1 MKKRSAYR
9 PRPQLA
15 NPLQWVL
22 NGFTP
27 IRESSE
33 ALSLKI
39 KNHQAFADMT
49 HGQGNRAAFDL
60 LVAALNMAEGLA
72 TVNPD
77 KLGGHLEEETRAAQ
91 DALFS
96 MGKRSISKG
105 VFRFTGPELAAMQTG
120 MDIHDQQLDAC
131 NIAELD
137 ASLRLV
143 VKTIREKKARAI
155 A

>member
-1 MKKRSAYR
+1 MRKRSSYR
-9 PRPQLA
+9 PHPQLE

-22 NGFTP
+22 NGFAP
-27 IRESSE
+27 IHQSSQ
-33 ALSLKI
+33 AVSLKI
-39 KNHQAFADMT
+39 KNHSAMLDMT
-49 HGQGNRAAFDL
+49 QGRGSRSAFDL
-60 LVAALNMAEGLA
+60 LVAALNMAEGLSI
-72 TVNPD
+72 VNPE
-77 KLGGHLEEETRAAQ
+77 KLGGHLEGEIRASQ
-91 DALFS
+91 NALHS
-96 MGKRSISKG
+96 MGKRSVSKG
-105 VFRFTGPELAAMQTG
+105 VFCFTGSELQAMNIG